1 MEGLRI
7 SHSGDEGAAESA
19 DQPGNAAQ
27 AEQQAES
34 SSGSG
39 AEDAWEIVQAG
50 SSLNDYRGS
59 QLASAQLQPGR
70 RGSAMTLRERQ
81 WLSSSRTNID
91 NYVAVIFK
99 HHLRYMYIYIYM
111 LL

>member
-1 MEGLRI
+1 MEGL
-7 SHSGDEGAAESA
+7 HPQSGDEGAAESA
-19 DQPGNAAQ
+19 EQPGKAAR

-70 RGSAMTLRERQ
+70 RGSAMTLRERE
-81 WLSSSRTNID
+81 WLSRNC
-91 NYVAVIFK
+91 
-99 HHLRYMYIYIYM
+99 
-111 LL
+111 